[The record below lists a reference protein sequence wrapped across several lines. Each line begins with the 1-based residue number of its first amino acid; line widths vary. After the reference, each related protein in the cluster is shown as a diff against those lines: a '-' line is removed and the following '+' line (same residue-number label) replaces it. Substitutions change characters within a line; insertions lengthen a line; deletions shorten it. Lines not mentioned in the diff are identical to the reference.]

1 MKVASVWVG
10 KGRVQ
15 WADAAH
21 HEYARRLP
29 KHLGFR
35 EISLKPT
42 PFRGDV
48 DAVRSDEATR
58 ILAKLGDGD
67 RLIALNERGID
78 LDSHGF
84 ASLIDSAAKAGT
96 KRLVF
101 AIGGPYGHG
110 AEVRD
115 RAWKTLKLS
124 SLVLNHSLARV
135 VLSEQ
140 LYRASTLLWGGQY
153 HH

>member
-1 MKVASVWVG
+1 MKIASIWVG

-21 HEYARRLP
+21 QEYTRRLP
-29 KHLGFR
+29 KHLGYS
-35 EISLKPT
+35 EVTLKPSA
-42 PFRGDV
+42 FHGDV
-48 DAVRSDEATR
+48 NAVRAEEADR
-58 ILAKLGDGD
+58 IIARLAEGD
-67 RLIALNERGID
+67 RLIALDERGVA

-84 ASLIDSAAKAGT
+84 AKMIDDAAKAGT

-110 AEVRD
+110 PLVRET
-115 RAWKTLKLS
+115 AWKTIRIS
-124 SLVLNHSLARV
+124 SLVLNHSVARV

>member
-1 MKVASVWVG
+1 MNIASIWVG

-29 KHLGFR
+29 RHLNFR
-35 EISLKPT
+35 EITLKPA

-48 DAVRSDEATR
+48 QAVRSDEAER
-58 ILAKLGDGD
+58 ILAKLSDGD
-67 RLIALNERGID
+67 RLVALDERGLD

-84 ASLIDSAAKAGT
+84 AKLIDDAAKAGT

-110 AEVRD
+110 PAVRD